1 METTDKRLTPEM
13 FEPADVGS
21 REQERIPGPPVGFWK
36 DSWGRLKKNRGALVA
51 GAIILLLLVMAFVG
65 PTLTRFGPYEQ
76 DLTRQFVDPF
86 STGHWFGTDSFGR
99 DVWARVWEGAQ
110 ITLFI
115 AVFAALLDLV
125 VGVAWGAV
133 SAYFGGR
140 TDDIMQRVVEI
151 LVGIPNLVIVILA
164 MLALG
169 TGAISLII
177 ALALTGWVTMS
188 RIVRGKVLQLKE
200 QEFFL
205 ASRSLGAGG
214 RRLMVK
220 HLLPNSLGIIIVN
233 LMLTIPTAIFFE
245 AFLSFIGL
253 GIQPPD
259 ASLGS
264 LISEGYSQLRFNP
277 FLLWIPSAVFCALMI
292 CFNMLGD
299 GLRDAFDP
307 KMRR

>member
-1 METTDKRLTPEM
+1 METHKTQLTPQM
-13 FEPADVGS
+13 FEPAELGS
-21 REQERIPGPPVGFWK
+21 REQEKISGPPVGFWS

-51 GAIILLLLVMAFVG
+51 GAIILLLVVAAFVG
-65 PTLTRFGPYEQ
+65 PMLTSFGPYEQ
-76 DLTRQFVDPF
+76 DLTRQFVQPF
-86 STGHWFGTDSFGR
+86 SSNHWFGTDDFGR
-99 DVWARVWEGAQ
+99 DLWARIWEGTQ

-115 AVFAALLDLV
+115 AVFAALLDLII
-125 VGVAWGAV
+125 GVAWGAV

-140 TDDIMQRVVEI
+140 TDDVMQRIVEI
-151 LVGIPNLVIVILA
+151 LVGIPNLVVVILA

-169 TGAISLII
+169 TGAASLII

-205 ASRSLGAGG
+205 ASRSLGASGK
-214 RRLMVK
+214 RLMLR
-220 HLLPNSLGIIIVN
+220 HLLPNSLGVIIVN

-264 LISEGYSQLRFNP
+264 LISQGYSQLRFNP
-277 FLLWIPSAVFCALMI
+277 FLLWIPSVVFCLLMI